1 MKIDNKDNFV
11 ILTDDRGNL
20 SDFAGFLGRQ
30 IPSKYQG
37 QNVVVNLLDFDSLQ
51 LEELLLFLE
60 VSNSHRQTKHSFVLV
75 NHAINPDD
83 IPFEMVV
90 VPTLQEAEDIIQM
103 EEIER
108 DLGF

>member
-11 ILTDDRGNL
+11 VLADDRGNL
-20 SDFAGFLGRQ
+20 ANFASFLGKQ
-30 IPSKYQG
+30 IPTRYQG
-37 QNVVVNLLDFDSLQ
+37 QNVVVDLLAFDNLQ
-51 LEELLLFLE
+51 LEQLLLFLE
-60 VSNSHRQTKHSFVLV
+60 VSNKHRHSKQSFVLV

>member
-1 MKIDNKDNFV
+1 MKIDNKENFV
-11 ILTDDRGNL
+11 ILTDDRGDL
-20 SDFAGFLGRQ
+20 EDFAGFLGKQ

-37 QNVVVNLLDFDSLQ
+37 QNVVVDLLAFDSLK
-51 LEELLLFLE
+51 LEELLMFIE
-60 VSNSHRQTKHSFVLV
+60 VSNTHRKTKHSFVLV
-75 NHAINPDD
+75 NNAINPDE